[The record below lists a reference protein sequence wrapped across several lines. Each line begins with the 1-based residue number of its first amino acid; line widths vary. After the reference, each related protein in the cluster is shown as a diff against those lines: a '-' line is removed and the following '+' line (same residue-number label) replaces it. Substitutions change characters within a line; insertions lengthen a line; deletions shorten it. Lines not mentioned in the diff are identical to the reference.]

1 MTARVTLHLCAT
13 CDADGFGH
21 ARDALQTALDATGLN
36 TDVLGQNC
44 MNACAEP
51 VSLALQSPGRATYFF
66 TGIDP
71 LVDRA
76 DIVATICAYVKS
88 TGGWIEDAT
97 ACGRLRHCLKGRVPA
112 LDSGFSS
119 GS

>member
-1 MTARVTLHLCAT
+1 MMARVVVHLCAT
-13 CDADGFGH
+13 CEAHGFAH
-21 ARDALQTALDATGLN
+21 ARDALQTALDAAGLH
-36 TDVLGQNC
+36 TDVVAQPC

-51 VSLALQSPGRATYFF
+51 VSLALQSQGRATYFF

-71 LVDRA
+71 VADRA
-76 DIVATICAYVKS
+76 DIVATVAAYLKS
-88 TGGWIEDAT
+88 PGGWVDDAT

-112 LDSGFSS
+112 LSS